1 MTKAILIVDDD
12 PNILDTA
19 RDILE
24 DAGYTVYAE
33 GTAVGA
39 LAKLKS
45 SPVDLAVLDFNLPD
59 GKGVDLAVQAK
70 RISPKMPIILMTG
83 EEAVDL
89 GPAMGAVDSLLTKPV
104 NPTQLI
110 KVIHDIVDS

>member
-1 MTKAILIVDDD
+1 MGKTILIVDDD

-33 GTAVGA
+33 GTAAGA

-45 SPVDLAVLDFNLPD
+45 SPVDLAVFDFNLPD
-59 GKGVDLAVQAK
+59 GKGVDLAVQGK

-89 GPAMGAVDSLLTKPV
+89 GPATDAVSTILTKPV

-110 KVIHDIVDS
+110 KVIHDI